1 MRYQVETYFLGDFWE
16 NVWYDEGERL
26 TFASYTEA
34 VEELIDHLAA
44 TIRAH
49 RAGDMS
55 EPIALDNYRIVPC
68 EEHDL
73 DAPHILPEDFA
84 V

>member
-1 MRYQVETYFLGDFWE
+1 MRYQVETYFLGDFWD

-44 TIRAH
+44 CIRAH

-55 EPIALDNYRIVPC
+55 QPLAIDNYRIVPC
-68 EEHDL
+68 DQPDSWE
-73 DAPHILPEDFA
+73 PIIIPEDFA